1 MANKKGAGRKSNY
14 FSKVEPYFDEIKSW
28 RYEGQTE
35 ENISKLLGVSYRSF
49 MEYKVKYPQLS
60 QVLRE
65 STKKLLS
72 ELESTMY
79 EMALGKV
86 KVKKVKNTYVRD
98 SRTGKMILDKKEEN
112 EDTLAPNTTM
122 LIFSLKN
129 LDPDKWRDRRDLNL
143 GSESTVDVALENFQL
158 VSEEL
163 KKSLREN
170 KDEKSDTEEE

>member
-1 MANKKGAGRKSNY
+1 
-14 FSKVEPYFDEIKSW
+14 
-28 RYEGQTE
+28 
-35 ENISKLLGVSYRSF
+35 

-129 LDPDKWRDRRDLNL
+129 LDPDK
-143 GSESTVDVALENFQL
+143 
-158 VSEEL
+158 
-163 KKSLREN
+163 
-170 KDEKSDTEEE
+170 